1 MKYRE
6 KPVTID
12 AYQTDKKVIVETLEG
27 PLYAVPG
34 DYIITGVSGE
44 KYPCKPDIFKK
55 TYEPVEELRTRKC
68 KLCGM
73 EFMPKTNSQYY
84 CSAEC
89 AFKVLTENAIFL
101 DDYKNEG

>member
-1 MKYRE
+1 MKYRK

-44 KYPCKPDIFKK
+44 KYS
-55 TYEPVEELRTRKC
+55 R
-68 KLCGM
+68 
-73 EFMPKTNSQYY
+73 MP
-84 CSAEC
+84 
-89 AFKVLTENAIFL
+89 
-101 DDYKNEG
+101 